1 MGKGCYSDDCGDEQ
15 KYRTRIEMDADN
27 KRNHDDGESNDH
39 GESNDNTN
47 GSNSIEDPAATSVD
61 ALDNCTTAFVQ
72 WLDSVRK
79 Q

>member
-1 MGKGCYSDDCGDEQ
+1 MGKGCDSDDGDEQ
-15 KYRTRIEMDADN
+15 KYRTRIEMYGDN
-27 KRNHDDGESNDH
+27 KRIHDD

-47 GSNSIEDPAATSVD
+47 GSNSIEDPVATSVD

-72 WLDSVRK
+72 RLDSGRK